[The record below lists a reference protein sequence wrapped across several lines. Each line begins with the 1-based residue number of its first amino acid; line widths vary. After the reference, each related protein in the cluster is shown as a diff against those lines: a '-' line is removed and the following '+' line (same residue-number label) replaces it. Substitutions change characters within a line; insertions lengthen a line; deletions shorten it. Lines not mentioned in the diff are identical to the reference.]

1 LVANDTK
8 NQGVSRL
15 AEPINDPISEP
26 IPLQTQ
32 FAVYASGYLST
43 SMSNMAGMIIPLWV
57 VLTMDPSAFTIG
69 VIMGSRHFL
78 PAILAIHGGAMM
90 DHLGAKRVMLVFAIV
105 GMIVPIL
112 YPAIPW
118 IGMIIIL
125 QMLAG
130 LATTMSWMGAQTLI
144 GQVMGGNPVH
154 SGRLSSA
161 ALLGNLTVPLI
172 IGAAWD
178 HLGVWGAFMTMSL
191 WGGGM
196 VVAAILLPAPSKELS
211 RGADK
216 INIRD
221 FIPRLSGYLEA
232 FALLSVPAIAVVVMV
247 SVMRNTTYAVRSSFY
262 VVYLDSIQFSGTE
275 IGFLMSA
282 AGSLGAISALLVG
295 PVTKVIKPVILLFI
309 TVTCAIIFISITPLM
324 GTFWQLMV
332 IAMLWGASVGMS
344 MPLMFS
350 IMARAADSKS
360 QGKSVGIRLT
370 ANRLAASGLPVL
382 MGGIAEITGIGNS
395 FLVIGVVMLASLG
408 GVALYA
414 QRVIGPPKE

>member
-1 LVANDTK
+1 M
-8 NQGVSRL
+8 

>member
-1 LVANDTK
+1 M
-8 NQGVSRL
+8 
-15 AEPINDPISEP
+15 AEPISAPISEP

-105 GMIVPIL
+105 GMIVPVL

-118 IGMIIIL
+118 IGMIIIR

-211 RGADK
+211 RGTDK

-309 TVTCAIIFISITPLM
+309 TVTCAIIFISLTPLM
-324 GTFWQLMV
+324 ATFWQLMV

>member
-1 LVANDTK
+1 M
-8 NQGVSRL
+8 
-15 AEPINDPISEP
+15 AEPISAPISEP

-105 GMIVPIL
+105 GMIVPVL

-211 RGADK
+211 RGTDK

-309 TVTCAIIFISITPLM
+309 TVTCAIIFISLTPLM
-324 GTFWQLMV
+324 ATFWQLMV

-360 QGKSVGIRLT
+360 QGKSVGIRLP

>member
-1 LVANDTK
+1 M
-8 NQGVSRL
+8 
-15 AEPINDPISEP
+15 AEPISAPISEP

-105 GMIVPIL
+105 GMIVPVL

-211 RGADK
+211 RGTDK

-309 TVTCAIIFISITPLM
+309 TVTCAIIFISLTPLM
-324 GTFWQLMV
+324 ATFWQLMV

-382 MGGIAEITGIGNS
+382 MGGIAAITGIGNS